1 MVKIIFQIVKKMV
14 NSENADFK
22 IRKYQQKERNAIR
35 EISVESSIWASSK
48 NKLLNEEII
57 ADLLTAYFLM
67 YEPQSCFVAEREGEV
82 IGYLLGSCN
91 VANMRKVIIKKI
103 LPGLAKKI
111 FQDGLAFRVPNLKL
125 GFNLFFSLIK
135 GEFNIP
141 DLTYSYP
148 ATLHVNIASPYR
160 GKMLGSH
167 LVEHFLIYLK
177 EKGIKGIHFGVLS
190 EKAKGFFLKLGFE
203 VLYHGQYT
211 FLHSFSGEILPH
223 YIMGKKL

>member
-1 MVKIIFQIVKKMV
+1 M
-14 NSENADFK
+14 ENYINTDFK
-22 IRKYQQKERNAIR
+22 IRKYQQENRRAVR
-35 EISVESSIWASSK
+35 EISVESSIWANYK
-48 NKLLNEEII
+48 DILLNDDII
-57 ADLLTAYFLM
+57 ADLLTSHFLE

-82 IGYLLGSCN
+82 IGYLLGSCD

-148 ATLHVNIASPYR
+148 ATLHVNIASPY
-160 GKMLGSH
+160 
-167 LVEHFLIYLK
+167 
-177 EKGIKGIHFGVLS
+177 
-190 EKAKGFFLKLGFE
+190 
-203 VLYHGQYT
+203 
-211 FLHSFSGEILPH
+211 
-223 YIMGKKL
+223 